1 MICERCGY
9 DYGVGEYPFCK
20 GDPSGH
26 QRGAATV
33 IGDEMDHWQVN
44 GTKTPIH
51 FKSKSARRAWLK
63 ATGQEEFVRHQPL
76 PGTDKSAHTSDW
88 SRVTDPYTMNYK
100 RELLERAFAQKPSR
114 PEGGDASIHFRPF
127 DEAELTALDAQ
138 YNTRKGVS
146 S

>member
-1 MICERCGY
+1 MTCERCGG
-9 DYGVGEYPFCK
+9 DIEVGDYPFCK
-20 GDPSGH
+20 GRPDDH
-26 QRGAATV
+26 QRGSATV

-51 FKSKSARRAWLK
+51 FTSKAERKAWLK
-63 ATGQEEFVRHQPL
+63 AAGYEEFVRHQPL

-100 RELLERAFAQKPSR
+100 RELLERAFAQKATP
-114 PEGGDASIHFRPF
+114 PAWADATIHFRPF
-127 DEAELTALDAQ
+127 DETDLTALDAQ
-138 YNTRKGVS
+138 YNPGKGVS